1 MRTLLLAFAITI
13 LASTSTFASDYT
25 VIPNYKTLPDSY
37 VEKLKVVD
45 DTHPFYVTTDLNIRL
60 QPGTDSPIA
69 GMFHRGDTV
78 DFLCADNGWAL
89 ILGTDNN
96 FYFVCQDYLSEEKPP
111 MYSDDDL
118 YCLSHI
124 INAEMGCESWE
135 DKIYTGSV
143 VLNRV
148 HGDLWWS
155 NGQRTIRAV
164 VFRTKPLQYSPIK
177 NGSFWNTPN
186 EESVRAAMYLLE
198 NGSQI
203 PSNVV
208 YQAEFKQGK
217 VWKKTH
223 GAYYCYA

>member
-1 MRTLLLAFAITI
+1 M
-13 LASTSTFASDYT
+13 
-25 VIPNYKTLPDSY
+25 
-37 VEKLKVVD
+37 
-45 DTHPFYVTTDLNIRL
+45 
-60 QPGTDSPIA
+60 
-69 GMFHRGDTV
+69 
-78 DFLCADNGWAL
+78 

-118 YCLSHI
+118 YCLAHI

-164 VFRTKPLQYSPIK
+164 VFRTKM
-177 NGSFWNTPN
+177 T
-186 EESVRAAMYLLE
+186 RAAESPVILQTVTRIPVQETQEVMVTALPVILKQDQTMKMMRTEMFPVDQAIHQAIMKKLQKIHLE
-198 NGSQI
+198 TINQTMKMMLIPVIKRIQI
-203 PSNVV
+203 PKMKI
-208 YQAEFKQGK
+208 QIRIIQIPIQ
-217 VWKKTH
+217 T
-223 GAYYCYA
+223 